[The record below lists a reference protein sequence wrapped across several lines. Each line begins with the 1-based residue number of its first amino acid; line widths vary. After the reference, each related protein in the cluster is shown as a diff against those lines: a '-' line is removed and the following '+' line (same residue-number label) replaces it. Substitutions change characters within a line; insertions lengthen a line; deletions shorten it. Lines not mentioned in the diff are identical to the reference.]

1 MAATLL
7 DMARHYAEANADT
20 QGVARTP
27 IPGLNVIRATAPG
40 DLRYAVSRPSIC
52 LVLQGRMRV
61 TIGCRDLEA
70 RGGETLLL
78 TADVPAITQVTHA
91 SLLEPYVALLI
102 DLDPAV
108 ITTLAADMD
117 AAAPVDRDRHR
128 RQNTDD
134 EVATAAL
141 QLMRLIRHPASM
153 TLLVKPLLHEL
164 HYWLLAGQHGPEIQ
178 RLGNPDSAVRRVARA
193 IAVIRAEFA
202 NSLPVDRLATVA
214 GMSRSTFH
222 QHFRTATS
230 LTPLQFQKQLR
241 LIEARRLLLSQGIN
255 ASSAAF
261 AVGYRSVPQFTRDY
275 RRMFGLPP
283 LRETA
288 AARSSSKSAPA
299 RRTSDVRYAASRR
312 RSISIGQ
319 ARISDTGEPARS
331 LRQASL
337 HI

>member
-7 DMARHYAEANADT
+7 DMARHYAEANADA

-27 IPGLNVIRATAPG
+27 IPGLNVSRATGPG

-61 TIGCRDLEA
+61 TIGRRDVEA
-70 RGGETLLL
+70 RAGETLLL
-78 TADVPAITQVTHA
+78 TADVPAINRVTHA
-91 SLLEPYVALLI
+91 SLLEPYVALLV

-108 ITTLAADMD
+108 ITTLAADME
-117 AAAPVDRDRHR
+117 AAAPVDRNRH
-128 RQNTDD
+128 QGQKTDE

-141 QLMRLIRHPASM
+141 QLMRLMRHPASI
-153 TLLVKPLLHEL
+153 TLLVEPLLREL

-178 RLGNPDSAVRRVARA
+178 RLGKPDSAVRRVARA

-202 NSLPVDRLATVA
+202 KSLPVDRLASVA
-214 GMSRSTFH
+214 GMSRSAFH

-241 LIEARRLLLSQGIN
+241 LIEARRLLLSHGIN

-261 AVGYRSVPQFTRDY
+261 TVGYQSASQFTRDY

-288 AARSSSKSAPA
+288 AARSTSKSGRAST
-299 RRTSDVRYAASRR
+299 TSDVRYSASQR

-319 ARISDTGEPARS
+319 ANMV
-331 LRQASL
+331 
-337 HI
+337 